1 MSKKVNQTTKVKEHL
16 IEKRKI
22 TSFEAFRLYGCT
34 RLSAK
39 IFELRQRGWHIE
51 TNMVEKTTRYGDK
64 TEIAEYILV
73 SKGE

>member
-1 MSKKVNQTTKVKEHL
+1 MSKTVNQMTKIKEHL
-16 IEKRKI
+16 TRYGKI
-22 TSFEAFRLYGCT
+22 TSLDAIKNYGCT

-39 IFELRQRGWHIE
+39 IFDLRQRGWHIE

-64 TEIAEYILV
+64 TEIAEYYLI